1 MKLNQLRIFV
11 CASRHLNLSNAAVE
25 LGMSQPAVSL
35 QMKKLEDEFGLKLYR
50 ASNRGI
56 ELTQQGHAFA
66 DSVRPLIEKLDQ
78 IERDLKSS
86 SASAKAK
93 LLTIGGTH
101 TLTETVLLQR
111 LVGFRK
117 LHPDIRVNIETGG
130 SAAIEDGVRNSK
142 IDIGLIS
149 GPSHFRECE
158 YEEFGNQEMVAF
170 VARDHPLHDQ
180 TLTLAELMHEPLV
193 TKKDGTCV
201 KRLLNWGLIPNI
213 ALECGSAD
221 AVKAAVVKGLGV
233 GLLFRARIE
242 DDISRGDLSVVKVPE
257 LLRLSRKSF
266 IVYQKHQ
273 SLSKAGLD
281 FLADLKRQTRIDSK
295 PDTAVRAELAT
306 ADTLESSSA
315 RVSGRRRHR
324 VDRAPLV
331 RSFRGER

>member
-1 MKLNQLRIFV
+1 MNLNQLRTFV
-11 CASRHLNLSNAAVE
+11 CASRHRNLSNAALE

-35 QMKKLEDEFGLKLYR
+35 QMKKLEDEFGVKLYR

-56 ELTQQGHAFA
+56 ELTQMGHNFA
-66 DSVRPLIEKLDQ
+66 DSVRPLIEKLDH
-78 IERDLKSS
+78 IERDLKLS

-101 TLTETVLLQR
+101 TLTETVLLHR

-117 LHPDIRVNIETGG
+117 LYPDIRINIETGG
-130 SAAIEDGVRNSK
+130 SGEIEDQVRNSN

-170 VARDHPLHDQ
+170 VARDHPLDGH
-180 TLTLAELMHEPLV
+180 TLTLAQLMDEPLV

-201 KRLLNWGLIPNI
+201 KRLLNWGHKPNI
-213 ALECGSAD
+213 ALECGAAD
-221 AVKAAVVKGLGV
+221 AVKAAVMKGLGV

-242 DDISRGDLSVVKVPE
+242 HDINRGDLGLIKVPE

-266 IVYQKHQ
+266 IVYKKNKR
-273 SLSKAGLD
+273 LSKAGLD
-281 FLADLKRQTRIDSK
+281 FLADLKRQS
-295 PDTAVRAELAT
+295 E
-306 ADTLESSSA
+306 ADTPTREFVEAAAAKASVESRPVIGS
-315 RVSGRRRHR
+315 
-324 VDRAPLV
+324 
-331 RSFRGER
+331 

>member
-11 CASRHLNLSNAAVE
+11 CASRHLNLSNAALE

-66 DSVRPLIEKLDQ
+66 DSVRPLVEKLDQ

-111 LVGFRK
+111 LVGFRSRY
-117 LHPDIRVNIETGG
+117 PDIRVNIETGG

-158 YEEFGNQEMVAF
+158 YEEYGNQEMVAF
-170 VARDHPLHDQ
+170 VSGNHPLRGE
-180 TLTLAELMHEPLV
+180 TLTLGELMRKPLV

-201 KRLLNWGLIPNI
+201 KRLLHWGLKPNI
-213 ALECGSAD
+213 ALDCGSAD
-221 AVKAAVVKGLGV
+221 AVKAAVMKGLGV
-233 GLLFRARIE
+233 GLLFRARIDE
-242 DDISRGDLSVVKVPE
+242 DLMRGSLELITVPE
-257 LLRLSRKSF
+257 LQKLSRKSF
-266 IVYQKHQ
+266 IVYQKQ
-273 SLSKAGLD
+273 KSLSKAGLD
-281 FLADLKRQTRIDSK
+281 FLADLKRQTRTAAGQGAVTK
-295 PDTAVRAELAT
+295 PDLTAAVR
-306 ADTLESSSA
+306 S
-315 RVSGRRRHR
+315 RVNA
-324 VDRAPLV
+324 V
-331 RSFRGER
+331 